1 MPPFAKPTSGIKRYS
16 EYLVLVRGVKKLDLT
31 CKNRVKTRILMKNL
45 FSIWSHIWLEMEG
58 LGLEME
64 GLGLEMEGLGYELDS
79 NP

>member
-1 MPPFAKPTSGIKRYS
+1 
-16 EYLVLVRGVKKLDLT
+16 
-31 CKNRVKTRILMKNL
+31 MKNL